1 MKRSMVHFFRQSKSI
16 SSPLEYIDEKIHEK
30 SIIYSFIFIF
40 MNNNGYIESKKN
52 QNVDE
57 VICKL

>member
-1 MKRSMVHFFRQSKSI
+1 MVHFFRQSKSI

-30 SIIYSFIFIF
+30 SIIYSFIFIL

-57 VICKL
+57 VIWKL